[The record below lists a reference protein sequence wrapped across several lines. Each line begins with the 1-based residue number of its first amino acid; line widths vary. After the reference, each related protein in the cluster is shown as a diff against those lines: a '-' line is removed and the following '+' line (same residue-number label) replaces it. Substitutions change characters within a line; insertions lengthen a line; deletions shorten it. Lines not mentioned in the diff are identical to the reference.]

1 MKAVD
6 PENLPC
12 PSREDVSA
20 LILAAG
26 LGLRLGMGPKAFLSF
41 SGQTLLERAVDA
53 VAPFAAQIIIGV
65 PPGDEARTRAMFPR
79 QPNIIA
85 GGATRQETVSRLLRR
100 ATQPIIL
107 LHEVARP
114 FVQAD
119 SFRHVLAVAAQTG
132 AAALFVP
139 LQPRDSLAMMNPD
152 GTLGDILPRSRVITT
167 QTPHAYRRGVL
178 LDADDQ
184 ALASGW
190 KEDGTAA
197 MVGRAG
203 HRVYLVRG
211 SAENIK
217 LTYSSD
223 LASLERPST
232 GTSG

>member
-1 MKAVD
+1 
-6 PENLPC
+6 
-12 PSREDVSA
+12 
-20 LILAAG
+20 
-26 LGLRLGMGPKAFLSF
+26 
-41 SGQTLLERAVDA
+41 
-53 VAPFAAQIIIGV
+53 
-65 PPGDEARTRAMFPR
+65 MFPR
-79 QPNIIA
+79 QPNIVA

-119 SFRHVLAVAAQTG
+119 FFRQVLAVAAESG

-139 LQPRDSLAMMNPD
+139 LQPRDSVAMMNPD

-167 QTPHAYRRGVL
+167 QTPHAYRRSVL

-184 ALASGW
+184 AIAHGW

-203 HRVYLVRG
+203 HRVHLVRG
-211 SAENIK
+211 SVENIK